1 MTPLRPVAGY
11 PTRPAIAML
20 TSPGPP
26 GPGCADLDNPRAPP
40 LMATPPLRAAE
51 RFYHEALARLQQ
63 LLEPQREALDR
74 AAALCTEAI
83 AADGLVHLF
92 GCGHSRMLCEEM
104 TPRQG
109 CFVGWHTIVELGLTF
124 HNAIVGPNG
133 LRQSLHLEKTPG
145 YAEQILRN
153 FAFGPKDAMIVI
165 STSGIREIIVEMALG
180 AKERGLTVIGLLS
193 REHCDQAKPAHSS
206 GKKLTDIADI
216 TLDNGAPVGDSLL
229 ALDDCRHKTG
239 PFSTLGGAMVLNM
252 VRVEVARRLAA
263 RGIEPVFLPSHQFV
277 GSRTVE
283 EELEVFYAQYARR
296 VAPLYARQ
304 GAG

>member
-1 MTPLRPVAGY
+1 MPTPTLP
-11 PTRPAIAML
+11 
-20 TSPGPP
+20 
-26 GPGCADLDNPRAPP
+26 
-40 LMATPPLRAAE
+40 AAE
-51 RFYHEALARLQQ
+51 RFHEAALARLHN
-63 LLEPQREALDR
+63 LLDVQRDALDR

-124 HNAIVGPNG
+124 HNLIVGPNG
-133 LRQSLHLEKTPG
+133 LRQSLHLEKTSG

-153 FAFGPKDAMIVI
+153 FAFGPKDVLIVI
-165 STSGIREIIVEMALG
+165 STSGIREVIVEMAVG
-180 AKERGLTVIGLLS
+180 AKARGLRVIGVLS
-193 REHCDQAKPAHSS
+193 KAHCDEARPAHAS
-206 GKKLTDIADI
+206 GKKLIDVADVI
-216 TLDNGAPVGDSLL
+216 LDNGAPVGDCLL
-229 ALDDCRHKTG
+229 ELAGCANKTG
-239 PFSTLGGAMVLNM
+239 PFSTLGGALVMNM
-252 VRVEVARRLAA
+252 LRCEVAQRLLE

-283 EELEVFYAQYARR
+283 EQLEYFYAQYARR

-304 GAG
+304 G